1 LNSICELY
9 IFKKIIIKNEYG
21 VVSIGDMEDD
31 KLKKIK
37 NLFGEKFFTEKSDK
51 DEKVENDIL
60 KYLEETTFNCQFENV
75 PWIINNEMFYRD
87 LLKTYKIYQK
97 KKEGEKPKPE
107 SLIFPKSIGF
117 VKIFNNYVKEI
128 SKKNLDCYER
138 KNHIEDKHKFFEKM
152 KDISEKLLN
161 KLYSYSNINYEAE
174 NKICL
179 HLYIMKNIITNYCF
193 FFNNL
198 KLENY
203 IKEFK
208 KFKK

>member
-97 KKEGEKPKPE
+97 KKRR
-107 SLIFPKSIGF
+107 
-117 VKIFNNYVKEI
+117 
-128 SKKNLDCYER
+128 R
-138 KNHIEDKHKFFEKM
+138 KTE
-152 KDISEKLLN
+152 
-161 KLYSYSNINYEAE
+161 
-174 NKICL
+174 
-179 HLYIMKNIITNYCF
+179 T
-193 FFNNL
+193 
-198 KLENY
+198 
-203 IKEFK
+203 
-208 KFKK
+208 